1 MYYNLCLDSEVMDSS
16 EEEQLIKSPMLSD
29 KGKWSQGVILV
40 NKRFR
45 QMVYRYW
52 RIMSEVKSLS
62 VKNKQLAEK

>member
-1 MYYNLCLDSEVMDSS
+1 MYYNLCLDFVVMDSS
-16 EEEQLIKSPMLSD
+16 EEEQLIKSPRQSD
-29 KGKWSQGVILV
+29 TGKWSQGVILV

-45 QMVYRYW
+45 QMVYW